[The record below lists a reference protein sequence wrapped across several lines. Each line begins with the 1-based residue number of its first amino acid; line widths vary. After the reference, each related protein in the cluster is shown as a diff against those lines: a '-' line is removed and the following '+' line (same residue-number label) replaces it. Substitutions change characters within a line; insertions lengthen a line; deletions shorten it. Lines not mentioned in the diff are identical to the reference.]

1 MTYEPSGVNPA
12 LVTPF
17 VKGGGK
23 VDEVAFRRLI
33 RHCIDTLGVSGL
45 VPAGTTGEFTS
56 LSVKEHKQVVQI
68 AVEEAA
74 GKVPVIAG
82 AGASNTKI
90 TLELVKH
97 ADKVGADACL
107 VVTPF
112 FLRPTMRGLYEHY
125 RQVAEVGIPI
135 LLYNIPQ
142 CTGLE
147 MPWQIVEDLAELDNI
162 VGIKDSSGQLK
173 LILAVLEKVGHEI
186 KVLCGHDE
194 VVFPALASGCSG
206 MILASAQ
213 LIGDVWVDMLTLV
226 QKGKFDKASALQLK
240 VQKLAR
246 LIVGSGGAGV
256 KAGLKM
262 MGVRV
267 GKPRL
272 PLTFGGVL
280 TYENREEIRIELEK
294 LGKVKQEEV
303 QFEFA
308 HEKPLKSRFGTFGF
322 TPGHIREFSLKVGEG
337 LAGSGAEVA
346 HIDLMLGRRD
356 GPVGYAFAQA
366 KAAPKER
373 MEPLLAILEPNLLVK
388 PETLLVPTVA
398 NHSMHQASLF
408 GGPAQTGCAKA
419 VVDSVADGF
428 IPEAA
433 VDKLVII
440 ANVFVHPT
448 AVDRRR
454 LVINNYKAMRH
465 AIRRAIEGRPTIKQL
480 ISDKEYAKHPFKWE
494 P

>member
-1 MTYEPSGVNPA
+1 
-12 LVTPF
+12 
-17 VKGGGK
+17 
-23 VDEVAFRRLI
+23 
-33 RHCIDTLGVSGL
+33 
-45 VPAGTTGEFTS
+45 
-56 LSVKEHKQVVQI
+56 
-68 AVEEAA
+68 AA
-74 GKVPVIAG
+74 
-82 AGASNTKI
+82 
-90 TLELVKH
+90 
-97 ADKVGADACL
+97 
-107 VVTPF
+107 
-112 FLRPTMRGLYEHY
+112 
-125 RQVAEVGIPI
+125 
-135 LLYNIPQ
+135 
-142 CTGLE
+142 
-147 MPWQIVEDLAELDNI
+147 
-162 VGIKDSSGQLK
+162 
-173 LILAVLEKVGHEI
+173 
-186 KVLCGHDE
+186 
-194 VVFPALASGCSG
+194 
-206 MILASAQ
+206 
-213 LIGDVWVDMLTLV
+213 
-226 QKGKFDKASALQLK
+226 ALQLK

-246 LIVGSGGAGV
+246 LIVASGGAGV

-262 MGVRV
+262 MGIRV

-294 LGKVKQEEV
+294 LGKVKPEDV
-303 QFEFA
+303 QFQVA
-308 HEKPLKSRFGTFGF
+308 HEKPLTSRFGVFGF
-322 TPGHIREFSLKVGEG
+322 TPNHIREFSLKVGEG

-346 HIDLMLGRRD
+346 HVDLMIGRKD

-419 VVDSVADGF
+419 VVDSVAEGF
-428 IPEAA
+428 IPESA

-440 ANVFVHPT
+440 ANVFVHPA

-480 ISDKEYAKHPFKWE
+480 ISDKEYAKHPFRWE